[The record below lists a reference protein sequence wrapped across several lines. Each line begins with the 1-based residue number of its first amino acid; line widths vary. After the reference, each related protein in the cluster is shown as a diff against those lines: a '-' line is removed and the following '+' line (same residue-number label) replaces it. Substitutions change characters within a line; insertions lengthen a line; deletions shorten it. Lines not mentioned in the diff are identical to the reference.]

1 MTELKHY
8 RFLDRMGPAGGSGKA
23 DVMLV
28 VWPAGGSTSS
38 WLDFISQF
46 KLFPVFSSYLNI

>member
-46 KLFPVFSSYLNI
+46 KLFPVFSSSLNI